1 MNFGHSS
8 QDEPEGFKMR
18 KILLLLA
25 LLWSDFAFGQALQP
39 INVDSPCISIS
50 VTSTASTATA
60 LPTST
65 LNQIRLV
72 SDSASTGII
81 FVGVGSSSVVATI
94 SSSSSRTSTPI
105 LIGEDTV
112 FTRDPN
118 GGTFI
123 SAITA
128 STKVGTLYACVGS
141 GN

>member
-1 MNFGHSS
+1 
-8 QDEPEGFKMR
+8 MR

-25 LLWSDFAFGQALQP
+25 LLWSGVAYGQALQP

-72 SDSASTGII
+72 SDTVSTGTI
-81 FVGVGSSSVVATI
+81 FVAVAGSGATATI
-94 SSSSSRTSTPI
+94 SSSSSRTSTPV

-128 STKVGTLYACVGS
+128 ATKTGTLYACVGS

>member
-1 MNFGHSS
+1 
-8 QDEPEGFKMR
+8 MR

-25 LLWSDFAFGQALQP
+25 LLWSGVACGQALQP

-50 VTSTASTATA
+50 VTSTASAATA

-72 SDSASTGII
+72 SDTVSTGTI
-81 FVGVGSSSVVATI
+81 FVAVAGSGVVATI
-94 SSSSSRTSTPI
+94 SSSSSRTSTPV

-118 GGTFI
+118 GGLFI

-128 STKVGTLYACVGS
+128 ATKTGTLYACVGS